1 MKDFPHSI
9 FLIFLLAVGAAAIV
23 SLSVKGWN
31 YYLTPIDQR
40 PFHPEYATMKP
51 SGMYSHGLGI
61 IGSVMIIVGVAIY
74 STRKRVRAFSH
85 LGKLSWWLEFH
96 IFLCL
101 VGPVLVVYHTTF
113 KSGGVAA
120 ITLWTMLSVVGS
132 GILGRFLYVLI
143 PRNLNGTAL
152 TIGEI
157 ESEIK
162 NLGGVLQSSPI
173 GSTMI
178 EMIDKAFAPI
188 TRPTT
193 VMQTVS
199 TVFHLEM
206 VKIQTNH
213 NIQALITR
221 SHASQL
227 ITKQVR
233 KAASTRA
240 SLLQK
245 SLVLAQVERIFY
257 FWHVIHLPFAIIM
270 FVTLG
275 LHVAVGIALGYRWIF

>member
-1 MKDFPHSI
+1 LKDFPHSI
-9 FLIFLLAVGAAAIV
+9 FLIFLLAVGAAAII

-31 YYLTPIDQR
+31 YYLTPMEMR
-40 PFHPEYATMKP
+40 PFHPEYSSMKP
-51 SGMYSHGLGI
+51 SGTYSIGLGI

-74 STRKRVRAFSH
+74 STRKRVRALAH
-85 LGKLSWWLEFH
+85 LGRLSWWLEFH

-101 VGPVLVVYHTTF
+101 VGPILVVYHTTF
-113 KSGGVAA
+113 KAGGIAA
-120 ITLWTMLSVVGS
+120 ITLWTMVSVVGS
-132 GILGRFLYVLI
+132 GVLGRFLYVLL

-157 ESEIK
+157 EGEIK
-162 NLGGVLQSSPI
+162 NLSGVLQASPI
-173 GSTMI
+173 GSKLI
-178 EMIDKAFAPI
+178 EMIDTAFAPI
-188 TRPTT
+188 PRPTT
-193 VMQTVS
+193 MMQTVS
-199 TVFHLEM
+199 TVLHLEM

-213 NIQALITR
+213 NIQALITKSR
-221 SHASQL
+221 ASQL

-245 SLVLAQVERIFY
+245 SLVLSQVERIFY

-270 FVTLG
+270 FITLG